1 EDRMPEG
8 RLPVVNVFYPGSSYT
23 ESDGTV
29 TWIFRA
35 SVDGS
40 VGVVSG
46 TFDHGT
52 SEDSAAG
59 TLGGVL
65 SANPSALQSAEG
77 AVATG
82 SAEGVAGVASGGA
95 GGSTGSAAS
104 AAAGEGTSGTV
115 HVHVV
120 PLRQMKNYKH
130 GDGHSVGP
138 D

>member
-1 EDRMPEG
+1 M
-8 RLPVVNVFYPGSSYT
+8 PVVNIIYPGSCYT
-23 ESDGTV
+23 ERDGTV
-29 TWIFRA
+29 TWLFRA

-40 VGVVSG
+40 VGVISG

-59 TLGGVL
+59 TLGGFL

-82 SAEGVAGVASGGA
+82 SAEGGPVTGVASGG
-95 GGSTGSAAS
+95 GVSSTGSAAAS
-104 AAAGEGTSGTV
+104 AAGEGTSGTD

>member
-1 EDRMPEG
+1 MPEG
-8 RLPVVNVFYPGSSYT
+8 SLPVVNVIYPGSCYT

-29 TWIFRA
+29 TWTFRA

-65 SANPSALQSAEG
+65 SANPSALQSAGEG
-77 AVATG
+77 MIATG
-82 SAEGVAGVASGGA
+82 SAEGGPATAVVSGGA

-104 AAAGEGTSGTV
+104 AAAGESTSGTV
-115 HVHVV
+115 HVV
-120 PLRQMKNYKH
+120 PLRKMKTYKH
-130 GDGHSVGP
+130 RDGHSVGP